1 MKRKK
6 FITTCKEFYLLIF
19 ITFLI
24 FLLIIFSISWIMFA
38 NKYPKYIVSMGNF
51 KRTRTLGNNYDT
63 YIKEDDDS
71 QTELDY
77 PHYLNFVCILKCSS
91 KKNFFIGDDKS
102 ESYNISMEIKFDNF
116 NETTYNV
123 QIEQIKDD
131 SSLINYYS
139 VTDNLTL
146 EDESV
151 LSDDDIKLYDKC
163 YGEISVFFE
172 KLSNNYKDII

>member
-63 YIKEDDDS
+63 YIKEDDDT

-91 KKNFFIGDDKS
+91 KKTFLLV
-102 ESYNISMEIKFDNF
+102 MIKVNHIIF
-116 NETTYNV
+116 
-123 QIEQIKDD
+123 QWK
-131 SSLINYYS
+131 L
-139 VTDNLTL
+139 NLTIL
-146 EDESV
+146 MKQP
-151 LSDDDIKLYDKC
+151 IT
-163 YGEISVFFE
+163 
-172 KLSNNYKDII
+172 YK